1 MSIKNVLLKQK
12 GSIQKQNKAKYCKII
27 NQKLVKEESVKNVN
41 AKVSGIN
48 TVSVKQNIVKG
59 INPN

>member
-1 MSIKNVLLKQK
+1 MSIKNVLLNQK
-12 GSIQKQNKAKYCKII
+12 GSIQKKNKAKYCKII